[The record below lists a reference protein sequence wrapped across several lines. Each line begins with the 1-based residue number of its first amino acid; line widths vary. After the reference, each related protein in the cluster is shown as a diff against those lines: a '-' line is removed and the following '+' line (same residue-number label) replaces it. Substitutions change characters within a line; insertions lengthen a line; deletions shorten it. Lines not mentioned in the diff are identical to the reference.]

1 MSPTDVLPRPA
12 GIARRIL
19 PTALRGYLRRYL
31 RRPPVNL
38 RLRDSSQPAIDADV
52 AYALQVGQA
61 YLGFFAAEDIDPC
74 GKSVLELGP
83 GINFGS
89 ALVLA
94 CHGVRPILADRFL
107 ANWDANYH
115 PKFHSALRRTLA
127 EHDSAADLTLL
138 DRLLGQDAY
147 ADDGI
152 RRIAR
157 SAEDLRGIPD
167 SSIDIVVSNAVL
179 EHLFDLPA
187 ACRELGRVSKP
198 LAWGFHQVDFRDHR
212 DFQRPPEF
220 LLLGDRQFRRI
231 FAERH
236 GECGSQW
243 RPSEAAEFFEETGF
257 EMMRFETTCL
267 LTRIILAN
275 SSCGCAS
282 PPHAT
287 GICRLRNCVHS
298 VDSFA
303 FAVVRRIRPLGIEAR

>member
-1 MSPTDVLPRPA
+1 MSPTDILPRPA

-19 PTALRGYLRRYL
+19 PMALRGHLRRYL

-38 RLRDSSQPAIDADV
+38 RLRDPSQPAIDADV
-52 AYALQVGQA
+52 SYALQVGQA
-61 YLGFFAAEDIDPC
+61 YLVFFAAEDIDPC

-115 PKFHSALRRTLA
+115 PKFYSALRKTFA
-127 EHDSAADLTLL
+127 EHDPAADLTLL
-138 DRLLGQDAY
+138 DRLLGQNAY
-147 ADDGI
+147 ADDRI
-152 RRIAR
+152 RGIAR
-157 SAEDLRGIPD
+157 SAEDLGVIPD

-212 DFQRPPEF
+212 DFHRRSNFSF
-220 LLLGDRQFRRI
+220 LATVSFVGYLQSDMVSAARSGDLRGGRVLRKN
-231 FAERH
+231 
-236 GECGSQW
+236 GV
-243 RPSEAAEFFEETGF
+243 F
-257 EMMRFETTCL
+257 EMMRFEANMFADEDYL
-267 LTRIILAN
+267 GEFELRLHKSASRYRDMPLAE
-275 SSCGCAS
+275 
-282 PPHAT
+282 
-287 GICRLRNCVHS
+287 LRTLGGLVR
-298 VDSFA
+298 
-303 FAVVRRIRPLGIEAR
+303 VRRRPSHLLGIEAR